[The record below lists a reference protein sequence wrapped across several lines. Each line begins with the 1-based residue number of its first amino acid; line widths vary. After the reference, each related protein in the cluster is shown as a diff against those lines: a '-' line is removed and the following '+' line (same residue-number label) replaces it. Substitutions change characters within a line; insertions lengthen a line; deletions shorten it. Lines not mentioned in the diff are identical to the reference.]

1 MRVVI
6 VTGGGTGIGKA
17 IASAFA
23 QQGEQVVIT
32 GRTAEKLTQAASEI
46 GQNIMAIPMDVSQR
60 EQVQQTVAR
69 VVEKFGRVDVLINNA
84 GFVRSISVDTPLEEA
99 EQRWDEELGTNLKG
113 SFLMSLAVASHL
125 PRPGGRIIN
134 MSSIAAFTGGSRGG
148 VIGYT
153 SAKAGVHGLT
163 LGLARE
169 LSPHGITVNTIAP
182 GLILE
187 TDFFDAP
194 LGESQVQARVSQIA
208 AGRPGK
214 PDDVAAA
221 ALYLASEHASY
232 VTGEI
237 LHVNGGWLFGH

>member
-1 MRVVI
+1 MHVVI

-187 TDFFDAP
+187 TDFFGAP